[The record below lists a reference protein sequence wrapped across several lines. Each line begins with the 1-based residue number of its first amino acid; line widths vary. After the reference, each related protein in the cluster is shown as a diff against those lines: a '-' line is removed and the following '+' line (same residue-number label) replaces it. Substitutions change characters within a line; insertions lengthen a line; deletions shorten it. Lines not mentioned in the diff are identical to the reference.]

1 MGAQSPTLLKL
12 LLSVLLTNL
21 FGDRAAGKRRTKYDK
36 RLRKYSVTKSI
47 VSNQCGTCSST
58 RDILVP
64 STSVPHLTILPFLS
78 EGKFLLFKVLKVFS
92 ALHMYLSKDLANG
105 NLLIANQLLE
115 ELLLTLCQIS
125 FRFIVWY

>member
-36 RLRKYSVTKSI
+36 RLRKYSVTKII
-47 VSNQCGTCSST
+47 VSNQYGTCSST

-78 EGKFLLFKVLKVFS
+78 EGKFLIFKVLKVFS